1 MFGNFVPSNSK
12 HMLFKS
18 YHLNSIPLSNRIVM
32 PPMTRS
38 RAARGEVATAL
49 MAEYYAQRATA
60 GLIITEGTQISRQGQ
75 GYAWTPG
82 IYTPLQIQGWKKV
95 TTAVHQ
101 KGGKIFAQLW
111 HVGRVSHTS
120 LQENGQAPVA
130 PSAIT
135 AEGVKVFLARHGQDA
150 TSGIGEMVQHSA
162 PRELTVFEIR
172 QIVHDYAQ
180 AARNAMEAG
189 FDGVELH
196 GANGYLIE
204 QFIDSQTNHR
214 TDAYGGSLENRLR
227 FLKEVTTAVAD
238 AIGADKVGVRQAP
251 LTTLM
256 GAIDDNP
263 EETYIAAARLLNDI
277 GVAYIHVAEADWDNA
292 PEMPIGFKEAY
303 RDAFKGTLIYSGKYT
318 AERAEEA
325 LLNGWADLVG
335 FGRPFIANP
344 DLPYRLQNGLPL
356 NEPVK
361 HQFFGG
367 GAEGYTDYPFYSAKE
382 TEQVTPSPSQSL

>member
-1 MFGNFVPSNSK
+1 
-12 HMLFKS
+12 MLFKS
-18 YHLNSIPLSNRIVM
+18 YSLNGITLNNRIVM

-38 RAARGEVATAL
+38 RSANGEVATAL
-49 MAEYYAQRATA
+49 MAEYYAQRASA
-60 GLIITEGTQISRQGQ
+60 GLIISEGTQISRQGQ

-82 IYTPLQIQGWKKV
+82 IYTAAQMNGWKKV

-101 KGGKIFAQLW
+101 EGGKIFAQLW

-130 PSAIT
+130 PSVIM
-135 AEGVKVFLARHGQDA
+135 AEGVKVFLAKDGKDA
-150 TSGIGEMVQHSA
+150 GSGVGEMVQHSI
-162 PRELTVFEIR
+162 PRKLTVPEIR
-172 QIVHDYAQ
+172 QIIKDYAQ
-180 AARNAMEAG
+180 AAKNAIDAG

-214 TDAYGGSLENRLR
+214 TDEYGGILQNRLR
-227 FLKEVTTAVAD
+227 FLKEVVTAVSD
-238 AIGADKVGVRQAP
+238 AIGANRVGVRQAP

-256 GAIDDNP
+256 GAMDDNP
-263 EETYIAAARLLNDI
+263 EETYIEAAKVLNDI
-277 GVAYIHVAEADWDNA
+277 GIAYIHVAEADWDNA
-292 PEMPIGFKEAY
+292 PEMSIAFKKAY
-303 RDAFKGTLIYSGKYT
+303 RNAFGGTLIYSGKYS

-325 LLNGWADLVG
+325 LQNGWADLIG

-356 NEPVK
+356 NEPIREK
-361 HQFFGG
+361 FFGG
-367 GAEGYTDYPFYSAKE
+367 GAEGYTDYPFYDN
-382 TEQVTPSPSQSL
+382 